1 MAIVETFYCFCY
13 FQAEAA
19 KIMKIPIIAT
29 EQVSKYNF
37 LFAFQCF
44 FVIEKLISQNLSM
57 CCPVMNYR
65 YMKSNLRIKIK
76 SYGNRISVW

>member
-13 FQAEAA
+13 FQAAA
-19 KIMKIPIIAT
+19 ANIMKIPIIAT

-44 FVIEKLISQNLSM
+44 FFFIEKLI
-57 CCPVMNYR
+57 
-65 YMKSNLRIKIK
+65 
-76 SYGNRISVW
+76 

>member
-29 EQVSKYNF
+29 EQVSNIIFYLHFSGFF
-37 LFAFQCF
+37 LLRNWFHK
-44 FVIEKLISQNLSM
+44 FVNVLS
-57 CCPVMNYR
+57 CDELQVHEVKFKN
-65 YMKSNLRIKIK
+65 
-76 SYGNRISVW
+76 